1 MSAYLNNVSYV
12 NSLGKKWPLPLLL
25 PDLKKFS
32 KEVIWS
38 LSDTMCNL
46 IFVQETSKLQQ
57 NYLVRLFFL
66 TRHRTSVV
74 KNCENYCSSTNVF
87 LYFTGVGGNKT
98 LRRKE
103 SKIVSERFWNKKC
116 SSYERLTKQ
125 ATFFTTENNTAIIS
139 LVDSLP
145 STQQLKSKQK
155 IFYDICPHSR
165 PHSEPNDRIFVR

>member
-1 MSAYLNNVSYV
+1 MS
-12 NSLGKKWPLPLLL
+12 KKLANFNRIIWFAFFFSRVTEPLLWRTVKITA
-25 PDLKKFS
+25 P
-32 KEVIWS
+32 
-38 LSDTMCNL
+38 
-46 IFVQETSKLQQ
+46 LQM
-57 NYLVRLFFL
+57 F
-66 TRHRTSVV
+66 
-74 KNCENYCSSTNVF
+74 F

-116 SSYERLTKQ
+116 SSYETLTKQ

>member
-57 NYLVRLFFL
+57 NYLVRLFFSRVTEPL
-66 TRHRTSVV
+66 LWRTV
-74 KNCENYCSSTNVF
+74 KITAPLQMF
-87 LYFTGVGGNKT
+87 
-98 LRRKE
+98 
-103 SKIVSERFWNKKC
+103 
-116 SSYERLTKQ
+116 
-125 ATFFTTENNTAIIS
+125 FFTLQAWVEIKHFVEKNQK
-139 LVDSLP
+139 LWVRDSETKSAAHMKHWQSRQLFSPLKITLP
-145 STQQLKSKQK
+145 
-155 IFYDICPHSR
+155 
-165 PHSEPNDRIFVR
+165 